1 MKGCV
6 NMETKD
12 FSALGVNLN
21 TKYMVVNNKFNYEI
35 CNIAKNTGM
44 LFDLCGNTKGTFC
57 IMNHD
62 TPTQK
67 KVAFS
72 MQCDL
77 QGMGVELADDYYK
90 NNTKL
95 LTGLYNFVGL
105 SCVSKLKKDGSGRN
119 FFMATKNSGVLNFIV
134 NTFNVGNITENKYQ
148 KLAALTAPT
157 YEELSNGYLSVIKCN
172 LYRHR
177 QSDETGYRENLSQQL
192 GTERIYPN
200 SKGLLIFPYVPTLFR
215 TSKMLNI
222 LKEGLCQVE
231 FYEGKDLRKITTSL
245 ADADRFQKALR
256 FTKFNAG
263 AIPLHD
269 LETGKFYVINIFS
282 IKDIARKAR

>member
-44 LFDLCGNTKGTFC
+44 LFDLCGNTKGIFC

-134 NTFNVGNITENKYQ
+134 NNFNVGNITESKYK

-157 YEELSNGYLSVIKCN
+157 YEELSNGYLSVIKCTYTGTGN
-172 LYRHR
+172 LMK
-177 QSDETGYRENLSQQL
+177 L

-245 ADADRFQKALR
+245 ADTDRFQKALR

-269 LETGKFYVINIFS
+269 LETGKFYIINIFS

>member
-134 NTFNVGNITENKYQ
+134 NNLNVGNITESKYQ

-157 YEELSNGYLSVIKCN
+157 YEELSNGYLSVIKCTYTGTGN
-172 LYRHR
+172 LMK
-177 QSDETGYRENLSQQL
+177 L

-231 FYEGKDLRKITTSL
+231 FYEGKNLRKITTSL

-256 FTKFNAG
+256 FTKLNAG

-269 LETGKFYVINIFS
+269 LETGKFYIINIFS